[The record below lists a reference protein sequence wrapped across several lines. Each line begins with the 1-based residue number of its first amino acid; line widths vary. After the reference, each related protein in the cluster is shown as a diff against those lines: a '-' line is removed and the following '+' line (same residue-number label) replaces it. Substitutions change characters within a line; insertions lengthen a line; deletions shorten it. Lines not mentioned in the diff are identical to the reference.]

1 METLIFS
8 KKYSVSLY
16 QALIQIFNDS
26 ETEKHL
32 KIQAIVVLKNI
43 IRIELNSHNKSN
55 FKSLNQPGKILA
67 KQAEINQEFKEIIVF
82 VKAKIVELINSGKYI
97 GSDKLHI
104 KEIILLIADKCFP
117 QDWDD
122 LNNIFKLV
130 YSFEVNNINQE
141 NIISIY
147 DIQELFFSILKQQ
160 NKKRTLST
168 RTRFFKVK
176 DFYINMV
183 TSFYEKY
190 SSLFIQNYSKIENET
205 FLTKFFDLIIIL
217 DKTLLL
223 LIDCSFNINELYK
236 DKSFIRLLKNSLSKG
251 EFIMN
256 TLKSTNLSSLVRTLM
271 LKNLYCLIKYLSKIQ
286 TIFPILFFDDFN
298 NYMNLLLSILFNI
311 SNLNE
316 NLIKITLYG
325 LFKVFN
331 TQLYKDNIK
340 QEFDG
345 SSIKENSTPIKNN
358 SAKKNNLKG
367 ISLIVSPTKLKNYE
381 NEIVSVTSKFNEY
394 FSEEAIHKLLDI
406 NLSMIPL
413 FFKSRQN
420 SNESDEI
427 DLFIGETDDE
437 IFTHDV
443 FSHNTMDWQVIQ
455 RSLLRSIFETFTLY
469 CLKYLKNKLDII
481 YKNSQLIETN
491 SLEFEAIVYF
501 SNIIPHLYRE
511 SIIVEVNMNIIDI
524 GRLLKFIQSLAVS
537 REMFLKLYIITIA
550 KWSDILILSREFY
563 KFR

>member
-1 METLIFS
+1 
-8 KKYSVSLY
+8 
-16 QALIQIFNDS
+16 
-26 ETEKHL
+26 
-32 KIQAIVVLKNI
+32 
-43 IRIELNSHNKSN
+43 
-55 FKSLNQPGKILA
+55 
-67 KQAEINQEFKEIIVF
+67 
-82 VKAKIVELINSGKYI
+82 
-97 GSDKLHI
+97 
-104 KEIILLIADKCFP
+104 
-117 QDWDD
+117 
-122 LNNIFKLV
+122 
-130 YSFEVNNINQE
+130 
-141 NIISIY
+141 
-147 DIQELFFSILKQQ
+147 
-160 NKKRTLST
+160 
-168 RTRFFKVK
+168 
-176 DFYINMV
+176 
-183 TSFYEKY
+183 
-190 SSLFIQNYSKIENET
+190 
-205 FLTKFFDLIIIL
+205 
-217 DKTLLL
+217 
-223 LIDCSFNINELYK
+223 
-236 DKSFIRLLKNSLSKG
+236 
-251 EFIMN
+251 
-256 TLKSTNLSSLVRTLM
+256 
-271 LKNLYCLIKYLSKIQ
+271 
-286 TIFPILFFDDFN
+286 
-298 NYMNLLLSILFNI
+298 MNLLLSILFNI